1 MNQQQILSLVRM
13 LLMAIGSILATYGV
27 IDSTAVSADVDVI
40 MTAVGG
46 VIAAGGIVWGIWQNT
61 HKNTIAAAAAL
72 PKVQTIVTTDQTT
85 ADKVPSTKVIGP
97 SGS

>member
-27 IDSTAVSADVDVI
+27 VDSTAVSADVDVI

-46 VIAAGGIVWGIWQNT
+46 VIAAGGLVWGIWQNT
-61 HKNTIAAAAAL
+61 HKNTIAAAASL
-72 PKVQTIVTTDQTT
+72 PSVQKIVTDATT
-85 ADKVPSTKVIGP
+85 AANVPSTKVVSPG
-97 SGS
+97 G